1 MKKTII
7 FTLLILFALGASAQ
21 RKRRVKTPPPP
32 TPEELAEMARQ
43 ENYER
48 KLQVTERVTF
58 IDSILLKK
66 EEVMDMLYLGNE
78 NGSVASYAKFF
89 NVKEK
94 DTSEK
99 DTLDCAL
106 FCSQLGDKIIYA
118 QPDTAA
124 VLHLYASEMI
134 GQKWCEP
141 VLLPGLEDTVSHNYP
156 FMLADGTTLYYASKS
171 EEGLGGYDIYMTRWD
186 SDTQRFFK
194 PENIGMPFNSAA
206 NDYLYLVD
214 EFNQLGW
221 FVTDRGQGGDT
232 VCVYCFIPNE
242 TRRIYDTSTMGRDTL
257 VALANINSIR
267 DTWTDQERVKDAL
280 NRLDILRTRSKKSAQ
295 SQFHFIVNDRI
306 TYTNLSQFR
315 NEESRKLANKWL
327 KLVDERNKASEQL
340 EELRKQ
346 YSVSRPEKKAEL
358 AASILALEQKYEKL
372 IADVRS
378 MEKEIRIF
386 EQR

>member
-7 FTLLILFALGASAQ
+7 FTLLILLALGASAQ
-21 RKRRVKTPPPP
+21 RRRKAKTPPPP

-43 ENYER
+43 EKYDR
-48 KLQVTERVTF
+48 KLMMTERVTF

-78 NGSVASYAKFF
+78 NGSVDSYANFF

-94 DTSEK
+94 DT
-99 DTLDCAL
+99 LDCTL
-106 FCSQLGDKIIYA
+106 FRSQLGDKIIYA
-118 QPDTAA
+118 QPDTSA

-141 VLLPGLEDTVSHNYP
+141 VMLPGLEDTMSHNYP
-156 FMLADGTTLYYASKS
+156 FMLSDGTTLYYASKS

-186 SDTQRFFK
+186 SDDQRFLK
-194 PENIGMPFNSAA
+194 PENIGMPFNSTA

-242 TRRIYDTSTMGRDTL
+242 TRRIYDTSTIGRDTL

-280 NRLDILRTRSKKSAQ
+280 NRLDMVRNKSKKSVK
-295 SQFHFIVNDRI
+295 SQFHFVVNDRI

-315 NEESRKLANKWL
+315 HDESRKLAEEWL

-340 EELRKQ
+340 DKLRMD
-346 YSVSRPEKKAEL
+346 YSLANDEKKAEL
-358 AASILALEQKYEKL
+358 ATTLLSLEQKYEKL
-372 IADVRS
+372 IADVHS
-378 MEKEIRIF
+378 LEKEIRIF

>member
-7 FTLLILFALGASAQ
+7 FTLLILLALGASAQ

-58 IDSILLKK
+58 IDSMLLKK

-89 NVKEK
+89 NAK
-94 DTSEK
+94 EK
-99 DTLDCAL
+99 DTLDCTL
-106 FCSQLGDKIIYA
+106 FRSQLGDKIIYA

-280 NRLDILRTRSKKSAQ
+280 NRLDILRTKSKKSAQ

-340 EELRKQ
+340 KELRKQ

-378 MEKEIRIF
+378 LEKEIRIF

>member
-7 FTLLILFALGASAQ
+7 FTLLILLALGASAQ

-58 IDSILLKK
+58 IDSMLLKK

-94 DTSEK
+94 DT
-99 DTLDCAL
+99 LDCTL
-106 FCSQLGDKIIYA
+106 FRSQLGDKIIYA

-134 GQKWCEP
+134 GRKWCEP

-280 NRLDILRTRSKKSAQ
+280 NRLDILRTKSKKSAQ

>member
-1 MKKTII
+1 MKKTLI
-7 FTLLILFALGASAQ
+7 FTLLILLALGASAQ
-21 RKRRVKTPPPP
+21 RRRKAKTPPPP

-43 ENYER
+43 EKYER
-48 KLQVTERVTF
+48 KLLMTERVTF

-66 EEVMDMLYLGNE
+66 DEVMDMLRLGNE
-78 NGSVASYAKFF
+78 SGSVTSYANFF
-89 NVKEK
+89 NVKER
-94 DTSEK
+94 
-99 DTLDCAL
+99 DTLNCAL
-106 FCSQLGDKIIYA
+106 FRSQLGDKIIYA
-118 QPDTAA
+118 KPDNNA

-141 VLLPGLEDTVSHNYP
+141 VMLPGLEDTVSHNYP

-186 SDTQRFFK
+186 ADDQRFLK
-194 PENIGMPFNSAA
+194 PENIGMPFNSTA

-221 FVTDRGQGGDT
+221 FVTDRGQSADT

-242 TRRIYDTSTMGRDTL
+242 TRRIYDTNTIGHDTL

-267 DTWTDQERVKDAL
+267 DTWTDQERVKNAL
-280 NRLDILRTRSKKSAQ
+280 NRLDMLRNKTNKSVK
-295 SQFHFIVNDRI
+295 SQFHFVVNDRI

-315 NEESRKLANKWL
+315 HEESRKMAEKWL
-327 KLVDERNKASEQL
+327 KLVDERNTTCEQL
-340 EELRKQ
+340 ENLRKK
-346 YSVSRPEKKAEL
+346 YSLAKEAQRTEL
-358 AASILALEQKYEKL
+358 SSTILSLEQKYEKL

-378 MEKEIRIF
+378 LEKEIRIF

>member
-1 MKKTII
+1 MKKTLI
-7 FTLLILFALGASAQ
+7 FTLLILLALGASAQ
-21 RKRRVKTPPPP
+21 RRRKAKTPPPP

-43 ENYER
+43 EKYER
-48 KLQVTERVTF
+48 KLLMTERVTF

-66 EEVMDMLYLGNE
+66 DEVMDMLRLGNE
-78 NGSVASYAKFF
+78 SGSVTSYANFF
-89 NVKEK
+89 NVK
-94 DTSEK
+94 EK

-106 FCSQLGDKIIYA
+106 FRSQLGDKIIYA
-118 QPDTAA
+118 KPDNNA

-141 VLLPGLEDTVSHNYP
+141 VMLPGLEDTVSQNYP

-186 SDTQRFFK
+186 ADDQRFLK
-194 PENIGMPFNSAA
+194 PENIGMPFNSTA

-221 FVTDRGQGGDT
+221 FVTDRGQSADT

-242 TRRIYDTSTMGRDTL
+242 TRRIYDTNTIGHDTL

-267 DTWTDQERVKDAL
+267 DTWTDQERVKNAL
-280 NRLDILRTRSKKSAQ
+280 NRLDMLRNKTNKSVK
-295 SQFHFIVNDRI
+295 SQFHFVVNDRI

-315 NEESRKLANKWL
+315 HEESRKMAEKWL
-327 KLVDERNKASEQL
+327 KLVDERNTTCEQL
-340 EELRKQ
+340 ENLRKK
-346 YSVSRPEKKAEL
+346 YSLAKEAQRTEL
-358 AASILALEQKYEKL
+358 SNTILSLEQKYEKL
-372 IADVRS
+372 IADVHS
-378 MEKEIRIF
+378 LEKEIRIF

>member
-7 FTLLILFALGASAQ
+7 FTLLILLALGASAQ

-58 IDSILLKK
+58 IDSMLLKK

-94 DTSEK
+94 DT
-99 DTLDCAL
+99 LDCTL
-106 FCSQLGDKIIYA
+106 FRSQLGDKIIYA

-257 VALANINSIR
+257 VALANINIIR

-280 NRLDILRTRSKKSAQ
+280 NRLDILRTKSKKSAQ

-315 NEESRKLANKWL
+315 NEENRKLANKWL

-346 YSVSRPEKKAEL
+346 YSVSRPEKKTEL

-378 MEKEIRIF
+378 IEKEIRIF

>member
-7 FTLLILFALGASAQ
+7 FTLLILLALGASAQ

-58 IDSILLKK
+58 IDSMLLKK

-94 DTSEK
+94 DT
-99 DTLDCAL
+99 LDCTL
-106 FCSQLGDKIIYA
+106 FRSQLGDKIIYA

-141 VLLPGLEDTVSHNYP
+141 VLLLGLEDTVSHNYP

-171 EEGLGGYDIYMTRWD
+171 KEGLGGYDIYMTRWD

-280 NRLDILRTRSKKSAQ
+280 NRLDILRTKSKKSAQ

>member
-7 FTLLILFALGASAQ
+7 FTLLILLALGASAQ

-58 IDSILLKK
+58 IDSMLLKK

-94 DTSEK
+94 DT
-99 DTLDCAL
+99 LDCTL
-106 FCSQLGDKIIYA
+106 FRSQLGDKIIYA

-156 FMLADGTTLYYASKS
+156 FMLADGTTLYYASRS

-280 NRLDILRTRSKKSAQ
+280 NRLDILRTKSKKSAQ

-340 EELRKQ
+340 KELRKQ

>member
-7 FTLLILFALGASAQ
+7 FTLLILLALGASAQ

-58 IDSILLKK
+58 IDSMLLKK

-94 DTSEK
+94 DT
-99 DTLDCAL
+99 LDCTL
-106 FCSQLGDKIIYA
+106 FRSQLGDKIIYA

-280 NRLDILRTRSKKSAQ
+280 NRLEILRTKSKKSAQ

-327 KLVDERNKASEQL
+327 KLLDERNKASEQL

-378 MEKEIRIF
+378 MEKEVRIF

>member
-7 FTLLILFALGASAQ
+7 FTLLILLALGASAQ

-32 TPEELAEMARQ
+32 TPEELAEMARL

-58 IDSILLKK
+58 IDSMLLKK

-94 DTSEK
+94 DT
-99 DTLDCAL
+99 LDCTL
-106 FCSQLGDKIIYA
+106 FRSQLGDKIIYA

-280 NRLDILRTRSKKSAQ
+280 NRLDILRTKSKKSAQ

>member
-7 FTLLILFALGASAQ
+7 FTLLILLALGASAQ

-58 IDSILLKK
+58 IDSMLLKK

-94 DTSEK
+94 DT
-99 DTLDCAL
+99 LDCTL
-106 FCSQLGDKIIYA
+106 FRSQLGDKIIYA

-280 NRLDILRTRSKKSAQ
+280 NRLDILRTKSKKSAQ

-327 KLVDERNKASEQL
+327 KLVDERNKASERL

-346 YSVSRPEKKAEL
+346 YSVSRPEKKVEL

-372 IADVRS
+372 IADVSS

>member
-7 FTLLILFALGASAQ
+7 FTLLILLALGASAQ

-32 TPEELAEMARQ
+32 TPEELAEMARL

-58 IDSILLKK
+58 IDSMLLKK

-94 DTSEK
+94 DT
-99 DTLDCAL
+99 LDCTL
-106 FCSQLGDKIIYA
+106 FRSQLGDKIIYA

-171 EEGLGGYDIYMTRWD
+171 KEGLGGYDIYMTRWD

-280 NRLDILRTRSKKSAQ
+280 NRLDILRTKSKKSAQ
-295 SQFHFIVNDRI
+295 SQFHFIVNNRI

>member
-7 FTLLILFALGASAQ
+7 FTLLILLALGASAQ

-58 IDSILLKK
+58 IDSMLLKK

-94 DTSEK
+94 DT
-99 DTLDCAL
+99 LDCTL
-106 FCSQLGDKIIYA
+106 FRSQLGDKIIYA

-124 VLHLYASEMI
+124 VLHLYAGEMI

-280 NRLDILRTRSKKSAQ
+280 NRLDILRTKSKKSAQ

>member
-7 FTLLILFALGASAQ
+7 FTLLILLALGASAQ

-58 IDSILLKK
+58 IDSMLLKK

-94 DTSEK
+94 DT
-99 DTLDCAL
+99 LDCTL
-106 FCSQLGDKIIYA
+106 FRSQLGDKIIYP

-280 NRLDILRTRSKKSAQ
+280 NRLEILRTKSKKSAQ

-327 KLVDERNKASEQL
+327 KLLDERNKASEQL

-378 MEKEIRIF
+378 MEKEVRIF

>member
-7 FTLLILFALGASAQ
+7 FTLLILLALGASAQ

-32 TPEELAEMARQ
+32 TPEEVAEMARQ

-58 IDSILLKK
+58 IDSMLLKK

-78 NGSVASYAKFF
+78 NGNVASYAKFF

-94 DTSEK
+94 DT
-99 DTLDCAL
+99 LDCTL
-106 FCSQLGDKIIYA
+106 FRSQLGDKIIYA

-141 VLLPGLEDTVSHNYP
+141 VLLPGLKDTVSHNYP

-186 SDTQRFFK
+186 LDTQRFFK

-280 NRLDILRTRSKKSAQ
+280 NRLDILRTKSKKSAE

>member
-7 FTLLILFALGASAQ
+7 FTLLILLALGASAQ

-58 IDSILLKK
+58 IDSMLLKK

-94 DTSEK
+94 DT
-99 DTLDCAL
+99 LDCTL
-106 FCSQLGDKIIYA
+106 FRSQLGDKIIYA

-280 NRLDILRTRSKKSAQ
+280 NRLDILRTKSKKSAQ

-315 NEESRKLANKWL
+315 NEESLKLANKWL

>member
-7 FTLLILFALGASAQ
+7 FTLLILLALGASAQ

-58 IDSILLKK
+58 IDSMLLKK

-94 DTSEK
+94 DT
-99 DTLDCAL
+99 LDCTL
-106 FCSQLGDKIIYA
+106 FRSQLGDKIIYA

-267 DTWTDQERVKDAL
+267 DTWTDQERVKDAQ
-280 NRLDILRTRSKKSAQ
+280 NRLDILRTKSKKSAQ

>member
-7 FTLLILFALGASAQ
+7 FTLLILLALGASAQ
-21 RKRRVKTPPPP
+21 RRRKAKTPPPP

-43 ENYER
+43 EKYDR
-48 KLQVTERVTF
+48 KLMMTERVTF

-78 NGSVASYAKFF
+78 NGSVDSYANFF

-94 DTSEK
+94 DT
-99 DTLDCAL
+99 LDCTL
-106 FCSQLGDKIIYA
+106 FRSQLGDKIIYA
-118 QPDTAA
+118 KSDTSA

-141 VLLPGLEDTVSHNYP
+141 VMLPGMEDTVSHNYP

-186 SDTQRFFK
+186 SDDQRFLK
-194 PENIGMPFNSAA
+194 PENIGMPFNSTA

-242 TRRIYDTSTMGRDTL
+242 TRRIYDTSTIGRDTL

-267 DTWTDQERVKDAL
+267 DTWTDQKCVKDAQ
-280 NRLDILRTRSKKSAQ
+280 NRLDMVRNKSKRSVK
-295 SQFHFIVNDRI
+295 SQFHFVVNDRI

-315 NEESRKLANKWL
+315 HDESRKLAEEWL

-340 EELRKQ
+340 DKLRMD
-346 YSVSRPEKKAEL
+346 YSLANDEKKAEL
-358 AASILALEQKYEKL
+358 ATTLLSLEQKYEKL
-372 IADVRS
+372 IADVHS
-378 MEKEIRIF
+378 LEKEIRIF

>member
-7 FTLLILFALGASAQ
+7 FTLLILLALGASAQ
-21 RKRRVKTPPPP
+21 RRRKAKTPPPP

-43 ENYER
+43 EKYDR
-48 KLQVTERVTF
+48 KLMMTERVTF

-78 NGSVASYAKFF
+78 NGSVDSYANFF

-94 DTSEK
+94 DT
-99 DTLDCAL
+99 LDCTL
-106 FCSQLGDKIIYA
+106 FRSQLGDKIIYA
-118 QPDTAA
+118 QSDTSA

-141 VLLPGLEDTVSHNYP
+141 VMLPGLEDTVSHNYP
-156 FMLADGTTLYYASKS
+156 FMLSDGTTLYYASKS

-186 SDTQRFFK
+186 SDDQRFLK
-194 PENIGMPFNSAA
+194 PENIGMPFNSTA

-242 TRRIYDTSTMGRDTL
+242 TRRIYDTSTIGRDTL
-257 VALANINSIR
+257 MALANINSIR

-280 NRLDILRTRSKKSAQ
+280 NRLDMVRNKSKKSVK
-295 SQFHFIVNDRI
+295 SQFHFVVNDRI

-315 NEESRKLANKWL
+315 HDESRKLAEEWL

-340 EELRKQ
+340 DKLRMD
-346 YSVSRPEKKAEL
+346 YSLANDEKKAEL
-358 AASILALEQKYEKL
+358 ATTLLSLEQKYEKL
-372 IADVRS
+372 IADVHS
-378 MEKEIRIF
+378 LEKEIRIF

>member
-7 FTLLILFALGASAQ
+7 FTLLILLALGASAQ

-58 IDSILLKK
+58 IDSMLLKK

-94 DTSEK
+94 DT
-99 DTLDCAL
+99 LDCTL
-106 FCSQLGDKIIYA
+106 FRSQLGDKIIYA

-156 FMLADGTTLYYASKS
+156 FMLADGITLYYASKS

-267 DTWTDQERVKDAL
+267 DTWTDQEHVKDAL
-280 NRLDILRTRSKKSAQ
+280 NRLDILRTKSKKSAQ

-315 NEESRKLANKWL
+315 NEESRKLAKKWL

>member
-7 FTLLILFALGASAQ
+7 FTLLILLALGASAQ
-21 RKRRVKTPPPP
+21 RRRKAKTPPPP

-43 ENYER
+43 EKYDR
-48 KLQVTERVTF
+48 KLMMTERVTF

-78 NGSVASYAKFF
+78 NGSVDSYANFF

-94 DTSEK
+94 DT
-99 DTLDCAL
+99 LDCTL
-106 FCSQLGDKIIYA
+106 FRSQLGDKIIYA
-118 QPDTAA
+118 QPDTSA

-141 VLLPGLEDTVSHNYP
+141 VMLPGLEDTVSHNYP

-186 SDTQRFFK
+186 SDDQRFLK
-194 PENIGMPFNSAA
+194 PENIGMPFNSTA

-242 TRRIYDTSTMGRDTL
+242 TRRIYDTSTIGRDTL

-267 DTWTDQERVKDAL
+267 DTWTDQERVNDAL
-280 NRLDILRTRSKKSAQ
+280 NRLDMVRNKSKKSVK
-295 SQFHFIVNDRI
+295 SQFHFVVNDRI

-315 NEESRKLANKWL
+315 HDESRKLAEEWL

-340 EELRKQ
+340 DKLRMD
-346 YSVSRPEKKAEL
+346 YSLANDEKKAEL
-358 AASILALEQKYEKL
+358 ATTLLSLEQKYEKL
-372 IADVRS
+372 IADVHS
-378 MEKEIRIF
+378 LEKEIRIF

>member
-7 FTLLILFALGASAQ
+7 FTLLILLALGASAQ
-21 RKRRVKTPPPP
+21 RRRKAKTPPPP

-43 ENYER
+43 EKYDR
-48 KLQVTERVTF
+48 KLMMTERVTF

-66 EEVMDMLYLGNE
+66 DEVMDMLYLGNE
-78 NGSVASYAKFF
+78 NGSVDSYANFF

-94 DTSEK
+94 DT
-99 DTLDCAL
+99 LDCTL
-106 FCSQLGDKIIYA
+106 FRSQLGDKIIYA
-118 QPDTAA
+118 QPDTSA

-141 VLLPGLEDTVSHNYP
+141 VMLPGLEDTVSHNYP
-156 FMLADGTTLYYASKS
+156 FMLSDGTTMYYASKS

-186 SDTQRFFK
+186 SDDQRFLK
-194 PENIGMPFNSAA
+194 PENIGMPFNSTA

-221 FVTDRGQGGDT
+221 FVTDRGQGEDT

-242 TRRIYDTSTMGRDTL
+242 TRRIYDTSTIGRDTL
-257 VALANINSIR
+257 VAMANINSIR

-280 NRLDILRTRSKKSAQ
+280 NRLDMVRNKSKKSVK
-295 SQFHFIVNDRI
+295 SQFHFVVNDRI

-315 NEESRKLANKWL
+315 HDESRKLAEEWL

-340 EELRKQ
+340 DKLRMD
-346 YSVSRPEKKAEL
+346 YSLANDEKKAEL
-358 AASILALEQKYEKL
+358 ATTLLSLEQKYEKL
-372 IADVRS
+372 IADVHS
-378 MEKEIRIF
+378 LEKEIRIF

>member
-7 FTLLILFALGASAQ
+7 FTLLILLALGASAQ

-32 TPEELAEMARQ
+32 TPEELAEMARL

-58 IDSILLKK
+58 IDSMLLKK

-94 DTSEK
+94 DT
-99 DTLDCAL
+99 LDCTL
-106 FCSQLGDKIIYA
+106 FRSQLGDKTIYA

-242 TRRIYDTSTMGRDTL
+242 TRRIYDTSTIGRDTL

-280 NRLDILRTRSKKSAQ
+280 NRLDILRTKSKKSAQ

>member
-7 FTLLILFALGASAQ
+7 FTLLILLALGASAQ

-58 IDSILLKK
+58 IDSMLLKK

-89 NVKEK
+89 NVKE
-94 DTSEK
+94 E
-99 DTLDCAL
+99 DTLDCTL
-106 FCSQLGDKIIYA
+106 FRSQLGDKIIYA

-280 NRLDILRTRSKKSAQ
+280 NRLDILRTKSKKSAQ

-315 NEESRKLANKWL
+315 NEENRKLANKWL

-358 AASILALEQKYEKL
+358 AASIHALEQKYEKL

>member
-7 FTLLILFALGASAQ
+7 FTLLILLALGASAQ

-32 TPEELAEMARQ
+32 TPEELAEMARL

-58 IDSILLKK
+58 IDSMLLKK

-94 DTSEK
+94 DT
-99 DTLDCAL
+99 LDCTL
-106 FCSQLGDKIIYA
+106 FRSQLGDKIIYA

-171 EEGLGGYDIYMTRWD
+171 KEGLGGYDIYMTRWD

-280 NRLDILRTRSKKSAQ
+280 NRLDILRTKSKKSAQ

>member
-7 FTLLILFALGASAQ
+7 FTLLILLALGASAQ

-58 IDSILLKK
+58 IDSMLLKK

-89 NVKEK
+89 NVN
-94 DTSEK
+94 EK

-106 FCSQLGDKIIYA
+106 FRSQLGDKIIYA

-134 GQKWCEP
+134 RQKWCEP

-280 NRLDILRTRSKKSAQ
+280 NRLDILRTKSKKSAQ

-346 YSVSRPEKKAEL
+346 YSVSKSEKKAEL
-358 AASILALEQKYEKL
+358 TASILALEQKYEKL

>member
-7 FTLLILFALGASAQ
+7 FTLLILLALGASAQ

-58 IDSILLKK
+58 IDSMLLKK

-94 DTSEK
+94 DT
-99 DTLDCAL
+99 LDCTL
-106 FCSQLGDKIIYA
+106 FRSQLGDKIIYA

-280 NRLDILRTRSKKSAQ
+280 NRLDILRTKSKKSAQ
-295 SQFHFIVNDRI
+295 SQFHFIVNNRI

>member
-7 FTLLILFALGASAQ
+7 FTLLILLALGASAQ

-58 IDSILLKK
+58 IDSMLLKK

-94 DTSEK
+94 DT
-99 DTLDCAL
+99 LDCTL
-106 FCSQLGDKIIYA
+106 FRSQLGDKIIYA

-280 NRLDILRTRSKKSAQ
+280 NRLDILRTKSKKSAQ

-315 NEESRKLANKWL
+315 NEESRKLANKLL

-346 YSVSRPEKKAEL
+346 YYVSRPEKKAEL

>member
-7 FTLLILFALGASAQ
+7 FTLLILLALGASAQ
-21 RKRRVKTPPPP
+21 RRRKAKTPPPP

-43 ENYER
+43 EKYDR
-48 KLQVTERVTF
+48 KLMMTERVTF

-78 NGSVASYAKFF
+78 NGSVDSYANFF

-94 DTSEK
+94 DT
-99 DTLDCAL
+99 LDCTL
-106 FCSQLGDKIIYA
+106 FRSQLGDKIIYA
-118 QPDTAA
+118 QSDTSA

-141 VLLPGLEDTVSHNYP
+141 VMLPGLEDTVSHNYP
-156 FMLADGTTLYYASKS
+156 FMLSDGTTLYYASKS

-186 SDTQRFFK
+186 SDDQRFLK
-194 PENIGMPFNSAA
+194 PENIGMPFNSTA

-242 TRRIYDTSTMGRDTL
+242 TRRIYDTSTIGRDTL

-280 NRLDILRTRSKKSAQ
+280 NRLDMVRNKSKKSVK
-295 SQFHFIVNDRI
+295 SQFHFVVNDRI

-315 NEESRKLANKWL
+315 HDESHKLAEEWL

-340 EELRKQ
+340 DKLRMD
-346 YSVSRPEKKAEL
+346 YSLANDEKKAEL
-358 AASILALEQKYEKL
+358 ATTLLSLEQKYEKL
-372 IADVRS
+372 IADVHS
-378 MEKEIRIF
+378 LEKEIRIF

>member
-7 FTLLILFALGASAQ
+7 FTLLILLALGASAQ

-58 IDSILLKK
+58 IDSMLLKK

-94 DTSEK
+94 DT
-99 DTLDCAL
+99 LDCTL
-106 FCSQLGDKIIYA
+106 FRSQLGDKIIYA

-280 NRLDILRTRSKKSAQ
+280 NRLDILRTKSKKSAQ

-327 KLVDERNKASEQL
+327 KLADERNKASEQL

-346 YSVSRPEKKAEL
+346 YSVSRPEKKVEL

-372 IADVRS
+372 IADVSS

>member
-7 FTLLILFALGASAQ
+7 FTLLILLALGASAQ

-58 IDSILLKK
+58 IDSMLLKK

-94 DTSEK
+94 DT
-99 DTLDCAL
+99 LDCTL
-106 FCSQLGDKIIYA
+106 FRSQLGDKIIYA

-206 NDYLYLVD
+206 NDYFYLVD

-280 NRLDILRTRSKKSAQ
+280 NRLDILRTKSKKSAQ

-327 KLVDERNKASEQL
+327 KLVDERNKASERL

-346 YSVSRPEKKAEL
+346 YSVSRPEKKVEL

-372 IADVRS
+372 IADVSS

>member
-7 FTLLILFALGASAQ
+7 FTLLILLALGASAQ

-32 TPEELAEMARQ
+32 TPEELAEMARL

-58 IDSILLKK
+58 IDSMLLKK

-94 DTSEK
+94 DT
-99 DTLDCAL
+99 LDCTL
-106 FCSQLGDKIIYA
+106 FRSQLGDKIIYA

-280 NRLDILRTRSKKSAQ
+280 NRLDILRTKSKKSAL

-306 TYTNLSQFR
+306 TYTNLSRFR

>member
-7 FTLLILFALGASAQ
+7 FTLLILLALGASAQ

-94 DTSEK
+94 DT
-99 DTLDCAL
+99 LDCTL
-106 FCSQLGDKIIYA
+106 FRSQLGDKIIYA

-280 NRLDILRTRSKKSAQ
+280 NRLDILRTKSKKSAQ

-327 KLVDERNKASEQL
+327 KLVDERNKASERL

>member
-7 FTLLILFALGASAQ
+7 FTLLILLALGASAQ

-58 IDSILLKK
+58 IDSMLLKK

-94 DTSEK
+94 DT
-99 DTLDCAL
+99 LDCTL
-106 FCSQLGDKIIYA
+106 FRSQLGDKIIYA

-280 NRLDILRTRSKKSAQ
+280 NRLDILRTKSKKSAQ
-295 SQFHFIVNDRI
+295 SQFHFIVNNRI

-358 AASILALEQKYEKL
+358 AASIHALEQKYEKL